1 MSQLRITSNQEN
13 HDHIA
18 YIKSA
23 VEYADQ
29 NGEGLIGYTS
39 NENGHAHEIRYVS
52 AKPPIIDPET
62 QQVIQPAKK
71 AEIIVMP
78 AGKNGHV
85 HTLEELLDIDDKK
98 RRENSTTKDDEKD
111 RLDEYLDIYLDSKS
125 ADTFYRNQAEECE
138 AAYFGDGQ
146 WDSQTKRDLNEQSRP
161 TLTIN
166 KLYPKGKAL
175 LGYESQNSTIPKFM
189 PTEDGDQAVSDIFNT
204 LTIHTLAV
212 NDFKSTKNE
221 VFEDIVVT
229 GRGNYLLTVDYTKNL
244 EGDIVIERAP
254 WQDCLYLEH
263 DKKNTEDCEG
273 VVFSRWISEGKLKLL
288 APKEKLKELEDL
300 GFFSNTRYQKG
311 ASLINFETE
320 GLLDQRTKQIRLVQV
335 QKKEFHTRTAIGN
348 LNDDFYLDG
357 MEGRVPGW
365 LLDKKTQDRILSIP
379 EFKKFERIVEEI
391 WVGVFA
397 CNVLLFDSLSPFSHF
412 TLIPGYASKRKH
424 KVKGKIYD
432 LLDAQREINK
442 RRSTISDLASKLSSS
457 GSYYDGETFEDEAQ
471 KQNYLDLRS
480 TPGFAIEVA
489 DLEKRPVREN
499 AVPLPTD
506 LLMLE
511 QQSTNDLNE
520 ISGINEE
527 LLGANSSANSARLY
541 NERRNSALIGNEYLF
556 NGLASADKLLA
567 KRLLEAYKIVL
578 TPDRVYRI
586 LENSNKQLTSQ
597 GGLKIN
603 NINFERYSPDEI
615 KKIWEVADIAKYDIA
630 VGDTEHSL
638 TKREAS
644 LSMWVD
650 LAKQGVSV
658 PPQLILE
665 LSDSAPE
672 QKQKLLEMTQQ
683 EQQQAMAIEAKKL
696 SIEES
701 KTQLAAQSR
710 EKIELLKI
718 QSNERIELA
727 KLDLKAAE
735 LKQSI
740 QDKEKA
746 VSEIDEN
753 IS

>member
-1 MSQLRITSNQEN
+1 M
-13 HDHIA
+13 
-18 YIKSA
+18 
-23 VEYADQ
+23 
-29 NGEGLIGYTS
+29 
-39 NENGHAHEIRYVS
+39 
-52 AKPPIIDPET
+52 
-62 QQVIQPAKK
+62 
-71 AEIIVMP
+71 
-78 AGKNGHV
+78 
-85 HTLEELLDIDDKK
+85 
-98 RRENSTTKDDEKD
+98 
-111 RLDEYLDIYLDSKS
+111 
-125 ADTFYRNQAEECE
+125 
-138 AAYFGDGQ
+138 
-146 WDSQTKRDLNEQSRP
+146 
-161 TLTIN
+161 
-166 KLYPKGKAL
+166 
-175 LGYESQNSTIPKFM
+175 
-189 PTEDGDQAVSDIFNT
+189 
-204 LTIHTLAV
+204 
-212 NDFKSTKNE
+212 
-221 VFEDIVVT
+221 
-229 GRGNYLLTVDYTKNL
+229 
-244 EGDIVIERAP
+244 
-254 WQDCLYLEH
+254 
-263 DKKNTEDCEG
+263 
-273 VVFSRWISEGKLKLL
+273 
-288 APKEKLKELEDL
+288 
-300 GFFSNTRYQKG
+300 
-311 ASLINFETE
+311 
-320 GLLDQRTKQIRLVQV
+320 
-335 QKKEFHTRTAIGN
+335 
-348 LNDDFYLDG
+348 
-357 MEGRVPGW
+357 
-365 LLDKKTQDRILSIP
+365 
-379 EFKKFERIVEEI
+379 
-391 WVGVFA
+391 
-397 CNVLLFDSLSPFSHF
+397 
-412 TLIPGYASKRKH
+412 
-424 KVKGKIYD
+424 
-432 LLDAQREINK
+432 
-442 RRSTISDLASKLSSS
+442 
-457 GSYYDGETFEDEAQ
+457 
-471 KQNYLDLRS
+471 
-480 TPGFAIEVA
+480 
-489 DLEKRPVREN
+489 
-499 AVPLPTD
+499 PLPTD

-658 PPQLILE
+658 PQQLILE
-665 LSDSAPE
+665 LSDSAQE
-672 QKQKLLEMTQQ
+672 KKQKLLEMTQQ